1 MAFGP
6 GPILYTGNMVLTH
19 IDGKLLG
26 LVETATIS
34 RSVGR
39 QNVYANGSPK
49 RADAIVTQ
57 ISVSVQFTNLIP
69 INSNKTLQVPAAQNT
84 SGTGN
89 VVVNSLVSEVY
100 AVGHLITITDT
111 NGNVLA
117 SATNCLFDSDS
128 STFPNTQAG
137 TYSLQFTADDTN
149 VFVAN
154 N

>member
-6 GPILYTGNMVLTH
+6 GPVIYSGNMVLTH

-26 LVETATIS
+26 LVETVTIS

-69 INSNKTLQVPAAQNT
+69 INANQTLQVPGSSNP
-84 SGTGN
+84 TGKAN
-89 VVVNSLVSEVY
+89 VVLNSLVNEVY

-137 TYSLQFTADDTN
+137 TYSLQFTADDTQ